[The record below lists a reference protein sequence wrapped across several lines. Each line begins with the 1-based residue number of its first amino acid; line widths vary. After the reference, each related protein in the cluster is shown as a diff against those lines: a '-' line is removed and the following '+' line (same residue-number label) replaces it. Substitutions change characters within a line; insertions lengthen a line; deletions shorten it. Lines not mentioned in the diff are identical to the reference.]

1 MPETTRISRSH
12 HHGQGIPKKCSDV
25 REHEDKSF
33 AIARAQKECHVH
45 GFLLDSAS
53 SVLYRMEQ
61 RYDSEA
67 RRCLFTPHCSL
78 HLPPRVGQ
86 IERFITD

>member
-1 MPETTRISRSH
+1 MYYSRCQSAHNQGKADWSSQRNVRMPETTRISRSH
-12 HHGQGIPKKCSDV
+12 NHGQGIPKKCSDV

-61 RYDSEA
+61 RYD
-67 RRCLFTPHCSL
+67 
-78 HLPPRVGQ
+78 
-86 IERFITD
+86 